1 MQTKILWPWELPEVL
16 DGIAVIADVW
26 AATTNITTFLTKDT
40 KNLLIVNI
48 NNVQKAKNK
57 YALTIG
63 ESLKLSK
70 NFFDASNYPTEIEKI
85 DVKNKTILYMSNN
98 RSRIIELVFK
108 KKAKRVITVSFT
120 NITSVCE
127 YLDSLKENIY
137 LIPAGEIT
145 HTDRKADEDLICIE
159 SLDKMLKGENVDLY
173 KAQKNVQSRIRANY
187 ANENFNRDLN
197 FKIVF
202 NLDSSKVVP
211 ICSQETERLDK
222 SNTPISNLVHR
233 LRCLKLKIYLATKR
247 A

>member
-57 YALTIG
+57 YRDALTIG

-127 YLDSLKENIY
+127 YLDSLKDKLNKKIKPIE
-137 LIPAGEIT
+137 
-145 HTDRKADEDLICIE
+145 RKE
-159 SLDKMLKGENVDLY
+159 K
-173 KAQKNVQSRIRANY
+173 
-187 ANENFNRDLN
+187 
-197 FKIVF
+197 
-202 NLDSSKVVP
+202 P
-211 ICSQETERLDK
+211 
-222 SNTPISNLVHR
+222 
-233 LRCLKLKIYLATKR
+233 LKLKEFGLILNREIIVQFYDSWKNIHKHLKNNILNGIMLAGSVDL
-247 A
+247 